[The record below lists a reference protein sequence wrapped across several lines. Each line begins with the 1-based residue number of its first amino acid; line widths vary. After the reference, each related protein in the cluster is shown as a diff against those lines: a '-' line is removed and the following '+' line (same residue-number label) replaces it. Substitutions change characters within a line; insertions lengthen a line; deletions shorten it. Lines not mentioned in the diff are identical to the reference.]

1 MPKIKVHEKA
11 LAHLSR
17 GLYRS
22 PASAL
27 RELVS
32 NAWDANATTV
42 TINTNYPN
50 FYQLSVEDD
59 GVGFN
64 KSDFEQLMQGGI
76 GNSQKRP
83 LDLKLMNDRPVI
95 GRFGIGML
103 GIAQICGAFI
113 VTSKPKD
120 GSEGF
125 RARVQL
131 FDRLKERLDADDPE
145 VVASKKENAPEFPDE
160 IYAGN
165 YDFEEFD
172 ATSARYGT
180 RILAD
185 DLHPTFIKTFQ
196 ESLQGSKT
204 MPMNWSKAIEVISSK
219 RSLQELGD
227 YWRLLWELAA
237 ACPLPYLNASA
248 LPENLIAQD
257 HWRLK
262 KYGFSVVIDG
272 IELAKPVKLQNNPG
286 GYTCHFIDEQRR
298 KIYGRDLVFHG
309 YIVVQEGLN
318 LRPDEF
324 RGIMIRIK
332 DVAVG
337 YYDTSMLDYRINEG
351 PRSRWLTGEIYVS
364 EGLEDALNIDRDS
377 FNKFHPQYKALQT
390 YIHDILQKT
399 IFPSVYKQIEVRSE
413 KRADARQEAHQQH
426 LKEVIKA
433 HTGARV
439 NLRHTAQSDDDEPS
453 VQVTETAKGFTL
465 NLPDE
470 ASLKTKKNHRPL
482 ANAILAVFEMSLREI
497 GKEKQR
503 NKFRELLLDLLD
515 KW

>member
-32 NAWDANATTV
+32 NAWDANATIV

-50 FYQLSVEDD
+50 FYQLSIEDD
-59 GVGFN
+59 GIGFS
-64 KSDFEQLMQGGI
+64 KSDFAQLMEGGI

-83 LDLKLMNDRPVI
+83 SDLKLINDRPVI

-103 GIAQICGAFI
+103 GIAQVCGAFI
-113 VTSKPKD
+113 VTSRPKD
-120 GSEGF
+120 ASEGF

-131 FDRLKERLDADDPE
+131 FDRLKERLDADDPD
-145 VVASKKENAPEFPDE
+145 VVASRKAEAPEYPDE

-165 YDFEEFD
+165 YEFEEFD
-172 ATSARYGT
+172 ADSARYGT

-196 ESLQGSKT
+196 ESLTGSKPV
-204 MPMNWSKAIEVISSK
+204 PMNWSKAIEIISSK

-237 ACPLPYLNASA
+237 ACPLPYLNANV
-248 LPENLIAQD
+248 LPEGLIAQD
-257 HWRLK
+257 QKRLK
-262 KYGFSVVIDG
+262 KYGFNVVVDS
-272 IELAKPVKLQNNPG
+272 IELAKPVRLQNNPG
-286 GYTCHFIDEQRR
+286 GYTTYLIEEQVQ

-309 YIVVQEGLN
+309 YIVVQEGVN

-377 FNKFHPQYKALQT
+377 FNKFRPQYKALQS
-390 YIHDILQKT
+390 YIHNILQKH

-426 LKEVIKA
+426 LKEVLKA
-433 HTGARV
+433 HTGATV
-439 NLRHTAQSDDDEPS
+439 NLKQTVPADDEPP
-453 VQVTETAKGFTL
+453 VQLTETARGFTL
-465 NLPDE
+465 NLPPQE
-470 ASLKTKKNHRPL
+470 TLKTKKNHRQL
-482 ANAILAVFEMSLREI
+482 ARAILAVFEMALRES

>member
-42 TINTNYPN
+42 TINTNHPN
-50 FYQLSVEDD
+50 FYQLSIEDD
-59 GVGFN
+59 GIGFS
-64 KSDFEQLMQGGI
+64 KADFEQLMQGGI

-83 LDLKLMNDRPVI
+83 SDLKLINDRPVI

-103 GIAQICGAFI
+103 GIAQVCGAFI

-125 RARVQL
+125 RGRVQL
-131 FDRLKERLDADDPE
+131 FDRLKEKLDADDPD
-145 VVASKKENAPEFPDE
+145 VVASRKTPQDSDE
-160 IYAGN
+160 IYAGD
-165 YDFEEFD
+165 YEFEEFD
-172 ATSARYGT
+172 ADSTRYGT

-185 DLHPTFIKTFQ
+185 DLHPTFIRTFQ
-196 ESLQGSKT
+196 ESLTDSKPI
-204 MPMNWSKAIEVISSK
+204 PMNWSKAIEVISSK

-227 YWRLLWELAA
+227 YWRLLWELSA
-237 ACPLPYLNASA
+237 ACPLPYLNANV
-248 LPENLIAQD
+248 LPDSLIAQD
-257 HWRLK
+257 HRRLK
-262 KYGFSVVIDG
+262 RYGFNVVIDG
-272 IELAKPVKLQNNPG
+272 IELAKPVRLQDNPG
-286 GYTCHFIDEQRR
+286 GYTWHLIEEQRQR
-298 KIYGRDLVFHG
+298 VYGRDLVFHG
-309 YIVVQEGLN
+309 YIIVQEGVN

-377 FNKFHPQYKALQT
+377 FNKFHPQYKALQS
-390 YIHDILQKT
+390 YIHNVLQKR

-426 LKEVIKA
+426 LKEVLKT
-433 HTGARV
+433 HTGATV
-439 NLRHTAQSDDDEPS
+439 NLKQTSPADDAPS
-453 VQVTETAKGFTL
+453 VQVTETARGFTL
-465 NLPDE
+465 DLPPQE
-470 ASLKTKKNHRPL
+470 TLKTKKTYRQL
-482 ANAILAVFEMSLREI
+482 ASAILAVFEMALREP

-503 NKFRELLLDLLD
+503 NKFRELLLALLD

>member
-32 NAWDANATTV
+32 NAWDADATTV

-50 FYQLSVEDD
+50 FYQLSIEDD
-59 GVGFN
+59 GTGFS

-83 LDLKLMNDRPVI
+83 ELKLINDRPVI

-103 GIAQICGAFI
+103 GIAQICGAFV

-131 FDRLKERLDADDPE
+131 FDRLKEKLDADDPD
-145 VVASKKENAPEFPDE
+145 VVASRKAEAPQYPEE
-160 IYAGN
+160 IYAGT

-172 ATSARYGT
+172 GSSARYGT

-196 ESLQGSKT
+196 DSLTGSKPV
-204 MPMNWSKAIEVISSK
+204 PMNWSEAIGVISSK

-237 ACPLPYLNASA
+237 ACPLPYLHANV
-248 LPENLIAQD
+248 LPEGLIARD
-257 HWRLK
+257 HKRLK
-262 KYGFSVVIDG
+262 KYGFNVVIDG
-272 IELAKPVKLQNNPG
+272 IELAKPVMLRNNPA
-286 GYTCHFIDEQRR
+286 GYTTHLIGEQRQ

-309 YIVVQEGLN
+309 YIVVQESVQLS
-318 LRPDEF
+318 PDEF

-377 FNKFHPQYKALQT
+377 FNKFHPQYKALQRYT
-390 YIHDILQKT
+390 HNILQT
-399 IFPSVYKQIEVRSE
+399 SIFPKVYKQIEVRSE
-413 KRADARQEAHQQH
+413 KRADEKQEAHQQH
-426 LKEVIKA
+426 LKEVLKA
-433 HTGARV
+433 HAGATV
-439 NLRHTAQSDDDEPS
+439 NLKRTLPADDEPS
-453 VQVTETAKGFTL
+453 VQVTETAGGYTL
-465 NLPDE
+465 NLPPQE
-470 ASLKTKKNHRPL
+470 ALKTRKNQRQL
-482 ANAILAVFEMSLREI
+482 ASAILAIFEMALREP

>member
-32 NAWDANATTV
+32 NAWDANAPTV
-42 TINTNYPN
+42 TINTNYLN

-59 GVGFN
+59 GIGFN

-76 GNSQKRP
+76 GSSQKRP
-83 LDLKLMNDRPVI
+83 SDLKLINDRPVI
-95 GRFGIGML
+95 GRFGIGRL

-145 VVASKKENAPEFPDE
+145 VVASKDKKAPEYPDE

-165 YDFEEFD
+165 YEFEEFD
-172 ATSARYGT
+172 PESVRYDT

-196 ESLQGSKT
+196 ESLLGSNAV
-204 MPMNWSKAIEVISSK
+204 PMNWSKAIEVISRK

-237 ACPLPYLNASA
+237 ACPLPYLNAHV
-248 LPENLIAQD
+248 LPNSLIARD
-257 HWRLK
+257 HKRLK
-262 KYGFSVVIDG
+262 KYGFNVVIDG
-272 IELAKPVKLQNNPG
+272 IEPAKPVRLQDNPG
-286 GYTCHFIDEQRR
+286 GYTTHLIEEQRQQ
-298 KIYGRDLVFHG
+298 IYGRDLVFHG
-309 YIVVQEGLN
+309 YIIVQEGVN
-318 LRPDEF
+318 LRP
-324 RGIMIRIK
+324 MN
-332 DVAVG
+332 
-337 YYDTSMLDYRINEG
+337 S
-351 PRSRWLTGEIYVS
+351 
-364 EGLEDALNIDRDS
+364 
-377 FNKFHPQYKALQT
+377 
-390 YIHDILQKT
+390 
-399 IFPSVYKQIEVRSE
+399 
-413 KRADARQEAHQQH
+413 
-426 LKEVIKA
+426 
-433 HTGARV
+433 GA
-439 NLRHTAQSDDDEPS
+439 S
-453 VQVTETAKGFTL
+453 
-465 NLPDE
+465 
-470 ASLKTKKNHRPL
+470 
-482 ANAILAVFEMSLREI
+482 
-497 GKEKQR
+497 
-503 NKFRELLLDLLD
+503 
-515 KW
+515 

>member
-42 TINTNYPN
+42 TINTNFPN
-50 FYQLSVEDD
+50 FYQLSIEDD
-59 GVGFN
+59 GIGFN
-64 KSDFEQLMQGGI
+64 RSDFAQLMQGGI

-83 LDLKLMNDRPVI
+83 SDLKLINDRPVI

-103 GIAQICGAFI
+103 GIAQVCGAFI
-113 VTSKPKD
+113 VTSKPRD

-131 FDRLKERLDADDPE
+131 FDLLKERLDADDPD
-145 VVASKKENAPEFPDE
+145 VVASHKPEAPEYPDE
-160 IYAGN
+160 VYAGN

-172 ATSARYGT
+172 ADSARYGT

-196 ESLQGSKT
+196 ESLVGSKAV
-204 MPMNWSKAIEVISSK
+204 PMNWSKAIEVISSK

-237 ACPLPYLNASA
+237 ACPLPYLSA
-248 LPENLIAQD
+248 AVLPDSLITQD
-257 HWRLK
+257 HKRLK
-262 KYGFSVVIDG
+262 KYGFYVVIDG
-272 IELAKPVKLQNNPG
+272 IDLAKPVRLQDNPG
-286 GYTCHFIDEQRR
+286 GYTWHLIEEQRQQV
-298 KIYGRDLVFHG
+298 YGRNLVFHG

-390 YIHDILQKT
+390 YIHNVLQKT
-399 IFPSVYKQIEVRSE
+399 IFPNVYKKIEVRSE
-413 KRADARQEAHQQH
+413 ARAESREQ
-426 LKEVIKA
+426 A
-433 HTGARV
+433 HT
-439 NLRHTAQSDDDEPS
+439 Q
-453 VQVTETAKGFTL
+453 
-465 NLPDE
+465 
-470 ASLKTKKNHRPL
+470 
-482 ANAILAVFEMSLREI
+482 
-497 GKEKQR
+497 
-503 NKFRELLLDLLD
+503 
-515 KW
+515 